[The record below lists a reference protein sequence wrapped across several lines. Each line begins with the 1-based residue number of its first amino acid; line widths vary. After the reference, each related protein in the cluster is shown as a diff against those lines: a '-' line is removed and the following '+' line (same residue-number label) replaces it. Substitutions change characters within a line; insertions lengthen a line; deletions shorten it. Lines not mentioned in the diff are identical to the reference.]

1 MKPRSPGRQRPT
13 RHPSRRTARIKQ
25 TQPQNM
31 KYLLAGSSMLAV
43 VGLLVDVGSLFRST
57 PPQDICEEIIQP
69 ESVLS
74 RDELSQLL
82 SIPERDSR
90 EAVRRIISAPYCQM
104 PSIEIRS
111 GILAEREA
119 YPLEFD
125 PQTWLVIL
133 YEGDEYAGYAFS
145 FQH

>member
-1 MKPRSPGRQRPT
+1 MMKPRSPRRHPAP

-25 TQPQNM
+25 TQPKNI

-43 VGLLVDVGSLFRST
+43 VGLLVDVGNFRPS
-57 PPQDICEEIIQP
+57 PPQDICEDIIQP

-82 SIPERDSR
+82 RIPERDSR
-90 EAVRRIISAPYCQM
+90 EAVRRVVSEPYCQM

-111 GILAEREA
+111 GVSAERDA